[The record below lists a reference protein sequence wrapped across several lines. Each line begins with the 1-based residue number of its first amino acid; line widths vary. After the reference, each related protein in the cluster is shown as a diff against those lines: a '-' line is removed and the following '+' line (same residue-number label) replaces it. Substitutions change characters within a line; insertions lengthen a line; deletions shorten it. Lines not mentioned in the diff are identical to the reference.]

1 MSQPLPVC
9 TAQRARAT
17 KGRCVPPRCPDRQ
30 TERRMCMHLAASLAA
45 GMSSLRGRGSS
56 GVTLA
61 RPGRG
66 GFPPVLPKSAGHPR
80 GTSAVAPAAGE
91 RWRSRPALR
100 PARSPPGAHPREP
113 QEAARAPTGR
123 SRAQGWSPPAAVMQR
138 PALHPLLEESL
149 ESYLVPVTFLRSP
162 SHQGSASSCF
172 SLNYRIQ
179 DQKNCKGR

>member
-30 TERRMCMHLAASLAA
+30 TERRMCMHLAASLAS
-45 GMSSLRGRGSS
+45 GTRSLRGRGSS

-66 GFPPVLPKSAGHPR
+66 GLHRCCRRAR
-80 GTSAVAPAAGE
+80 ATRVARP
-91 RWRSRPALR
+91 RWRPRQVSGGARARLSALRAPR
-100 PARSPPGAHPREP
+100 PARIRGNPRRPRAPPQVA
-113 QEAARAPTGR
+113 AARGAVVRHRGR
-123 SRAQGWSPPAAVMQR
+123 PPAAVMR
-138 PALHPLLEESL
+138 RSTLHPLLEESL

-162 SHQGSASSCF
+162 SHQSSVSSCF
-172 SLNYRIQ
+172 SP
-179 DQKNCKGR
+179 NCRV